1 MGEKFAEHEGMIR
14 FGVIAGKSHIFIHVE
29 GDHILK
35 AVHEYYLRHG
45 TGLKRVLDSR

>member
-29 GDHILK
+29 GDHILE
-35 AVHEYYLRHG
+35 AVHRYLRHG
-45 TGLKRVLDSR
+45 TVLKRVLISR